1 MLVQQSLYERLLAV
15 AIVGA
20 QRAVFAVQEPSATT

>member
-1 MLVQQSLYERLLAV
+1 MLVQRNLYGLIV